1 MALLAVGS
9 ALGMG
14 PDVVDLE
21 SRVRL
26 SEAWSRAAIRLVA
39 EPDTPSATSFE
50 GAVDLAREAAEM
62 APKDADGWRVLL
74 EISESAGDGFPEAVA
89 ASQEAAKRLS
99 RFEPP
104 DPVIWLSMLTQA
116 IERQRTREARGA
128 AYEKALSGELREKR
142 SAIDGRAIDARLLFD
157 RALLERRAGQ
167 VEEAQ
172 RSMRESFLCDP
183 SYPPP
188 AEALAGIAASSN
200 VPPAEL
206 AKALVGAIAAEPSN
220 VPSLTSLSRLCLAEG
235 LYPEAERLLAIA
247 VQVARKDFVIDRIDG
262 LISEQMLALWGM
274 RQHAKASGLAT
285 ERQAE
290 MDTAMLQQASEAA
303 GGAAGP
309 ATRSRGLVT
318 LPSTLHTIHAA
329 LASSGQLPDAQR
341 AMRSA
346 IASLESERSAAAGDP
361 AAESAIDLQQ
371 AVLHVTIGDSS
382 KVQPLLE
389 AVEAVEPLSDRAKA
403 RFSGWAKLRGTFS
416 EGAISDL
423 EPIAEQDA
431 VAKIGLGLALQAVGR
446 KEDAEK
452 ALLGVVRT
460 NRDNAFGLYAADCLY
475 RIRPEPVEPTAEGL
489 AIREAVKGMPAYVW
503 KLAAEEGR
511 MITGSLE
518 LDVEGGIFGRQA
530 LSVTLSNRSGGTLSL
545 TPTGPIE
552 TRAALQFE
560 ITPASQPTTF
570 PSPVIIPI
578 DRVLRLQPNQTMK
591 FEVDVARTPVFD
603 ELLAHA
609 VSGLFVRARMYTNF
623 RVTENAM
630 FRGFLGASAESRVVS
645 LPSMEVTKGWIEDSI
660 SEITHPDHP
669 EDVAKLVSLAM
680 ALDQVAEPESAPGDT
695 ASAEKSRG
703 SFMVRLDPAEIER
716 GWGSVNAGWARLSPA
731 AQAWALMVLPTTRL
745 AALKPMLDQAKAS
758 TDTAVRTSL
767 ILRWIE
773 SPQDPLLES
782 MIAGGTDMAR
792 ADAATVQ
799 DPGSK
804 EVQTK
809 QAAERQAR
817 SLSLRA
823 QAVRALLES
832 RARAASEL
840 EQIGDSPAVLGGTV
854 APEMVLPTSR

>member
-9 ALGMG
+9 ALGVA
-14 PDVVDLE
+14 PDVVDVE
-21 SRVRL
+21 SRIRL

-62 APKDADGWRVLL
+62 TPKDADGWRVLL

-116 IERQRTREARGA
+116 IERQRTREARVA

-142 SAIDGRAIDARLLFD
+142 SAIDGRAMDARLLFD

-167 VEEAQ
+167 MDEAQ

-206 AKALVGAIAAEPSN
+206 AKALVAAIAAEPTN
-220 VPSLTSLSRLCLAEG
+220 IPSLTSLSRLCMAEG
-235 LYPEAERLLAIA
+235 LYTEAESLLAIA
-247 VQVARKDFVIDRIDG
+247 VKAARKDFVIDRIDG
-262 LISEQMLALWGM
+262 LISERMLALWGM
-274 RQHAKASGLAT
+274 RQHAKASELAT

-290 MDTAMLQQASEAA
+290 MDTALLQQASEAA

-309 ATRSRGLVT
+309 AARSRGLVA
-318 LPSTLHTIHAA
+318 LPSSLHSIHAA

-346 IASLESERSAAAGDP
+346 ISSLESERSAVAGDP
-361 AAESAIDLQQ
+361 ASESAIDLQQ
-371 AVLHVTIGDSS
+371 AMLHATIGDSS
-382 KVQPLLE
+382 KVQPLLD
-389 AVEAVEPLSDRAKA
+389 AVDKVEPLSDRAKA

-416 EGAISDL
+416 EGAIGDL

-431 VAKIGLGLALQAVGR
+431 VAKIGLGLALQALGR
-446 KEDAEK
+446 KEEAERT
-452 ALLGVVRT
+452 LVGVVRA
-460 NRDNAFGLYAADCLY
+460 NRDNAFGLYAADCLW
-475 RIRPEPVEPTAEGL
+475 RIRPEPVEPSAQGL
-489 AIREAVKGMPAYVW
+489 AIREAVRGMPTYVW
-503 KLAAEEGR
+503 KLATDEGR
-511 MITGSLE
+511 MITCNLD

-530 LSVTLSNRSGGTLSL
+530 LQVTLSNRSGGTFSL

-578 DRVLRLQPNQTMK
+578 DRTLRLQPNQTMK
-591 FEVDVARTPVFD
+591 FTVDVARTPVFD
-603 ELLAHA
+603 DLLSHA
-609 VSGLFVRARMYTNF
+609 VSGLYVRARMYTNF

-630 FRGFLGASAESRVVS
+630 FRGFLGASAETKVVS
-645 LPSMEVTKGWIEDSI
+645 MPSMEVTKGWIEDSI

-669 EDVAKLVSLAM
+669 EDVARLVSLAM
-680 ALDQVAEPESAPGDT
+680 ALDQVAEPESTSGTTEAG
-695 ASAEKSRG
+695 EKDRNR
-703 SFMVRLDPAEIER
+703 FMVKLDPAEIER
-716 GWGSVNAGWARLSPA
+716 GWAAVNAGWGRLAPS
-731 AQAWALMVLPTTRL
+731 AQAWALMVLPATRL
-745 AALKPMLDQAKAS
+745 AALKPMLEQARAS
-758 TDTAVRTSL
+758 TDPAIRTSL
-767 ILRWIE
+767 MLRWIE
-773 SPQDPLLES
+773 SPADSLLDAA
-782 MIAGGTDMAR
+782 I
-792 ADAATVQ
+792 ADAAQKSSVASTTADGKEAQ
-799 DPGSK
+799 DR
-804 EVQTK
+804 
-809 QAAERQAR
+809 QAASRQAR
-817 SLSLRA
+817 SLALRA

-832 RARAASEL
+832 KARSASEL
-840 EQIGDSPAVLGGTV
+840 QQLGDAPSVLGGTV